1 MFEGRKSEENR
12 TDSESSSPP
21 GEMDRFKEPKFDDD
35 SSPPGVDGGDE
46 DRSLR
51 EEDGGTP
58 EPFAGAK
65 VRRKASRYRE
75 HRGDYLHVS
84 SRPGLMRILEKQG

>member
-1 MFEGRKSEENR
+1 
-12 TDSESSSPP
+12 
-21 GEMDRFKEPKFDDD
+21 MDRFKEQRRPKFDGEE
-35 SSPPGVDGGDE
+35 SPPADVDGGDE
-46 DRSLR
+46 DHGVA

-58 EPFAGAK
+58 EPFAGGK

>member
-1 MFEGRKSEENR
+1 MDRLKEQRRPKYDG
-12 TDSESSSPP
+12 DESSPIDF
-21 GEMDRFKEPKFDDD
+21 G
-35 SSPPGVDGGDE
+35 GGDE
-46 DRSLR
+46 DRSAG
-51 EEDGGTP
+51 EVDGGDQT
-58 EPFAGAK
+58 PFAGGK